1 MLTVTRE
8 VGLMPSFYR
17 WSLRV
22 GMWLVFQGHPER
34 KRQSWDL
41 KLVVLLAPETVA
53 Q

>member
-1 MLTVTRE
+1 MLTVTGE
-8 VGLMPSFYR
+8 LGLIPSFYG
-17 WSLRV
+17 WSLSV
-22 GMWLVFQGHPER
+22 GMWLVIQGHPVR